1 MAKGTL
7 KNTESIVEILDSD
20 ISRID
25 LKTENPGFDNE
36 KKKFTISGRIKL
48 NKETKV
54 GTMSFTS
61 KDKYRYTTQPILIDE
76 YGNRDNKNRLSTRI
90 NSVTKDAN
98 GNVTGYLYDVFYTAV
113 DRSRL
118 SFKIFEKTIYAISE
132 NTKKLDGIQS
142 IEVGDSIIKNTG
154 EKRKITITGTPRQSF
169 VFMINK
175 LTDSKDAN
183 DVIIQTTEES
193 ILSPSVHQLFRT
205 DGPLGKPY
213 KSGSINLD
221 NDGKFVFYQDFKKET
236 SETRYAIRIYQ
247 PHLSGVFEDNN
258 TLGSRGGESGEI
270 GLWESGRYTK
280 DGWELWYQRIL
291 TQVINPTLTL
301 KTITTWSNAT
311 VDTGSGTFVTFDNS
325 NPIIKSY
332 TGKYNTRRIKTE
344 SKGIRKQFKI
354 VHIVKASSG
363 SFALRSGSDGSGGTL
378 GAPKFSNKRG
388 LESDWTNSFPKDD
401 TANGLTGNG
410 GTIIDIDGITAVI
423 STTSSSNDTITLT
436 YYVNIE
442 KFGTKDVTMEMNVDN
457 IATLS

>member
-132 NTKKLDGIQS
+132 NTKKLDGVQS
-142 IEVGDSIIKNTG
+142 VEVGDSIIKNTG

-169 VFMINK
+169 VFM
-175 LTDSKDAN
+175 
-183 DVIIQTTEES
+183 
-193 ILSPSVHQLFRT
+193 
-205 DGPLGKPY
+205 
-213 KSGSINLD
+213 
-221 NDGKFVFYQDFKKET
+221 
-236 SETRYAIRIYQ
+236 
-247 PHLSGVFEDNN
+247 
-258 TLGSRGGESGEI
+258 
-270 GLWESGRYTK
+270 
-280 DGWELWYQRIL
+280 
-291 TQVINPTLTL
+291 
-301 KTITTWSNAT
+301 
-311 VDTGSGTFVTFDNS
+311 
-325 NPIIKSY
+325 
-332 TGKYNTRRIKTE
+332 
-344 SKGIRKQFKI
+344 
-354 VHIVKASSG
+354 
-363 SFALRSGSDGSGGTL
+363 
-378 GAPKFSNKRG
+378 
-388 LESDWTNSFPKDD
+388 
-401 TANGLTGNG
+401 
-410 GTIIDIDGITAVI
+410 
-423 STTSSSNDTITLT
+423 
-436 YYVNIE
+436 
-442 KFGTKDVTMEMNVDN
+442 
-457 IATLS
+457 